1 MTWKN
6 GVPNIYTISLKI
18 ISYDKMNAKDDRS
31 KIPVFGFNR
40 KPVVESIANLTA
52 NTMPLKL
59 KPKEAAALTDP
70 SNKVTE
76 PKLKSNDVLVSKSKL
91 YK

>member
-6 GVPNIYTISLKI
+6 GVPNIYAISLKI

-31 KIPVFGFNR
+31 KIPVFGFSR
-40 KPVVESIANLTA
+40 KPVVECHANLTA
-52 NTMPLKL
+52 NTMPLKF
-59 KPKEAAALTDP
+59 KPKEAANLTEQP
-70 SNKVTE
+70 NKVTE
-76 PKLKSNDVLVSKSKL
+76 PKLKSNDALVSKSKL